1 LLPRAPRS
9 FALFLA
15 LSVAWAPL
23 SAMAQPAAAQLEIA
37 AGDKATRAKDYAG
50 ALTHYQTANLA
61 SASARAQMG
70 AADALYQLGRAGE
83 SYEAYNEV
91 ITSYGPK
98 LGPVEKALVA
108 TRVKELAA
116 KTGWVSIRVAD
127 PGAQVDLD
135 GKSLGVSPVPVLV
148 RVATGGHDIKV
159 SQAGFAPFTSRADV
173 AADGTAIIEVKLVPV
188 ASQGHVVVHASG
200 TDPLRVILDG
210 VDVGVTPWEADLPAG
225 SHTIAGRSSSAQA
238 EAQTVELSAGSR
250 AMVDLVSSAT
260 AAHVQIRT
268 NDGRGSIYLDGE
280 MRGEG
285 AFASDVAAGPH
296 TVVVSRD
303 GFQRFEKSMT
313 LSERQTWAET
323 VSLVPAV
330 ATGATVLEGERAL
343 EGTYGGVGFLGTAGL
358 GGMGT
363 ELATDC
369 TSLGATSCS
378 TPAPLGGGAFGY
390 VGWTWNPVGFE
401 LFVAGTGE
409 DASQKAVYNGTN
421 ATGGPLVPASM
432 PARTETFTFVRGGGM
447 GAIRARATFQT
458 RHIRGTVAGGV
469 GLSFHEMVMK
479 RSASDAAGD
488 SNQYVPSGVSYLS
501 PAISIE
507 AAIQI
512 RFTQALGLAIGL
524 QLMADNASIAG
535 SNSVPASHPL
545 PFGTGGGTIP
555 TPEYHLATGP
565 QVVLGPFVGLAFGP

>member
-9 FALFLA
+9 FALLLA
-15 LSVAWAPL
+15 ISVAWAPL
-23 SAMAQPAAAQLEIA
+23 SAKAQPAAAQVEIA
-37 AGDKATRAKDYAG
+37 AGDKATRTKDYAG

-61 SASARAQMG
+61 APSARAQMG
-70 AADALYQLGRAGE
+70 VADALYQLGRAGE
-83 SYEAYNEV
+83 SFDAYSEV
-91 ITSYGPK
+91 TTSYGPK
-98 LGPVEKALVA
+98 LGPVEKALVGA
-108 TRVKELAA
+108 RLKELAG
-116 KTGWVSIRVAD
+116 KTGWLSIRVAEA
-127 PGAQVDLD
+127 GAQVDVD

-148 RVATGGHDIKV
+148 RVATGGHDVKV
-159 SQAGFAPFTSRADV
+159 TRAGFAPFAARADV
-173 AADGTAIIEVKLVPV
+173 AADGTAIVEVKLTPA

-210 VDVGVTPWEADLPAG
+210 VDVGVTPWEGDLPAG
-225 SHTIAGRSSSAQA
+225 THTVAGRSSSAQA

-268 NDGRGSIYLDGE
+268 NDGRGSIYLDGVI
-280 MRGEG
+280 RGEG
-285 AFASDVAAGPH
+285 AFASDVAPGPH

-303 GFQRFEKSMT
+303 GFQRFEKAMT
-313 LSERQTWAET
+313 LGERQTWAET
-323 VSLVPAV
+323 VTLAPV
-330 ATGATVLEGERAL
+330 AAAGATVAEGERAL
-343 EGTYGGVGFLGTAGL
+343 EGIYGGVGFLGTAGL
-358 GGMGT
+358 GSMGT
-363 ELATDC
+363 ELATNC

-378 TPAPLGGGAFGY
+378 TPAPIGGGAYGY
-390 VGWTWNPVGFE
+390 IGWTWNPVGFE

-409 DASQKAVYNGTN
+409 DASQKASYNGTT

-432 PARTETFTFVRGGGM
+432 PARTESFTFVRGGGM
-447 GAIRARATFQT
+447 AAVRARATFQT
-458 RHIRGTVAGGV
+458 RRIRGTVAGGI

-479 RSASDAAGD
+479 RSATDAAGD
-488 SNQYVPSGVSYLS
+488 KNEYVPPGVGYLS

-507 AAIQI
+507 AAVQI
-512 RFTQALGLAIGL
+512 RLTQALGLAIGL

-535 SNSVPASHPL
+535 SNSVPASQPL
-545 PFGTGGGTIP
+545 PFGTNGTTIP